1 MALGAMGLRLCDFE
15 ALTPDEF
22 ARVWQRWRA
31 REEGAERARWERTRM
46 ECCCILQP
54 YAKGALTPRDIMRFP
69 WDADDDGS
77 ADTDCAEGL
86 TREEIMARYR
96 AAKAAARLA

>member
-22 ARVWQRWRA
+22 ASVWQRWRA

-46 ECCCILQP
+46 E
-54 YAKGALTPRDIMRFP
+54 
-69 WDADDDGS
+69 
-77 ADTDCAEGL
+77 AESGYF
-86 TREEIMARYR
+86 ISD
-96 AAKAAARLA
+96 KA